1 METRL
6 LEYFLMVAQ
15 TGNIT
20 KAATKLHLTQP
31 TLSRQI
37 MELEHQLGTKLFTR
51 DKRQLALTAAGVVF
65 EKRARELLAFLDQ
78 TKNEVQKTSTT
89 LAETLKIGCVET
101 SISPLA
107 MKVCYKFHQNYPAV
121 TFEVTDA
128 DGNDLKDR
136 LDRGEVELCFLIAP
150 IEVAK
155 YNYLTLHQTEIWG
168 IAISK
173 EHRLANKD
181 NITGTDLKKEQLIL
195 PKRGIV
201 RSELEN
207 WLKPL
212 PTPADIL
219 GNSNLLGNVA
229 LLAKQSDVCLICV
242 KGAFDMFDT
251 TDLVF
256 IPFAPLR
263 HSKHILAWRKNTELS
278 LAAQKFIEFVKN
290 EKL

>member
-1 METRL
+1 M
-6 LEYFLMVAQ
+6 
-15 TGNIT
+15 
-20 KAATKLHLTQP
+20 
-31 TLSRQI
+31 
-37 MELEHQLGTKLFTR
+37 
-51 DKRQLALTAAGVVF
+51 
-65 EKRARELLAFLDQ
+65 
-78 TKNEVQKTSTT
+78 
-89 LAETLKIGCVET
+89 
-101 SISPLA
+101 
-107 MKVCYKFHQNYPAV
+107 
-121 TFEVTDA
+121 
-128 DGNDLKDR
+128 
-136 LDRGEVELCFLIAP
+136 IAP

-181 NITGTDLKKEQLIL
+181 DITGTDLKKEQLIL

-207 WLKPL
+207 WLKPF
-212 PTPADIL
+212 PTPAD
-219 GNSNLLGNVA
+219 LLGNVA